1 MVDFTPDKTSIIYE
15 VLDEDNVKKQRSITY
30 VNPEAQGAA
39 MRELAQGFASLSTA
53 SWVGSRRVDTTDLA
67 NAVAKTSPTFTIN
80 PARVTLMGEP
90 VSITLTYNGDAKE
103 FVFPMQN
110 MPSTQQSLQLLTVG
124 GFTHTTGT
132 DTYTFQIGR
141 KSGSSGVQG
150 TLKIQAPETDNYLA
164 AEVSLTIVA
173 GD

>member
-1 MVDFTPDKTSIIYE
+1 MSDTKSSVIFESTDTTGKKLQKTLTDINPDVDSVALRTFTQSLNSLTT
-15 VLDEDNVKKQRSITY
+15 NTY
-30 VNPEAQGAA
+30 VGT
-39 MRELAQGFASLSTA
+39 S
-53 SWVGSRRVDTTDLA
+53 RVDKTDLA
-67 NAVAKTSPTFTIN
+67 NAVAKTTPTFTIN

-132 DTYTFQIGR
+132 NTYTFQIGR
-141 KSGSSGVQG
+141 KSGSTGVQG

>member
-1 MVDFTPDKTSIIYE
+1 MSDTKSSVIFESTDTTGKKLQKTLTDINPDVDSVALRTFTQSLNSLTT
-15 VLDEDNVKKQRSITY
+15 NTY
-30 VNPEAQGAA
+30 VGT
-39 MRELAQGFASLSTA
+39 S
-53 SWVGSRRVDTTDLA
+53 RVDKTDLA
-67 NAVAKTSPTFTIN
+67 NAVAKTTPTFTIN

-110 MPSTQQSLQLLTVG
+110 MPSTQQNLQLLTVG

-132 DTYTFQIGR
+132 NTYTFQIGR
-141 KSGSSGVQG
+141 KSGSTGVQG